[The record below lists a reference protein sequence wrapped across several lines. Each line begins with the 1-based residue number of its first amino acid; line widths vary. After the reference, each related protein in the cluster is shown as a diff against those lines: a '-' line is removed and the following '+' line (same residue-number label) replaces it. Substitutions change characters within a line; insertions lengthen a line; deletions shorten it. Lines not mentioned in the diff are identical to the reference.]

1 MCEIET
7 HDKFNFH
14 VPEKDGIKKIEKKIL
29 PGFKLKKLIQLGE
42 QKKRGVK
49 TEKNLTLRS
58 TIGAWCKN

>member
-49 TEKNLTLRS
+49 NEKILTIR
-58 TIGAWCKN
+58 